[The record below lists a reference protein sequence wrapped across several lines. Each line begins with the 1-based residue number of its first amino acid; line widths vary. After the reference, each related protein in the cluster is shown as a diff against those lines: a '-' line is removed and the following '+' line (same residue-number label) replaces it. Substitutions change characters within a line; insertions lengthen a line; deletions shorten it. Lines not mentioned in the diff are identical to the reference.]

1 VAGRWIGENL
11 AVCHLL
17 LHYLSLTMTTT
28 AATAT
33 MTAAMA
39 ESNNYDSHSSIQKTA
54 AAASSTAVSSPV
66 VVRTIALLGASSLL
80 ALSILYSLRN
90 NDDAVL
96 FESDYDDHDSHH
108 RTLLQSTSHRHKPLF
123 PLDASDHYGFFYAT
137 LGLMIAAGGGI
148 GGGGVLVPI
157 YILVMKFSPKH
168 AIPLS
173 NITILGGALANTVLN
188 VPKRHPLADRPLV
201 DWDLILVMEP
211 PAIAGALVGAVLN
224 KVLPEGVVMISLVI
238 LLSYTAYETLK
249 KAIRMYR
256 AETRAFL
263 AEKGKARVRSD
274 GTKESELTVLAR
286 EMDEE
291 EEEDEIEKQGVALL
305 EDVGRQVGDNP
316 GDMRQSNQNCSINNE
331 VTVENGHGI
340 DNDDDKETED
350 VEDGNCNQSDNIQ
363 NEEEE
368 DTSSTF
374 SSATEL
380 QNKEDLARILE
391 EERHIPKGNIQA
403 LFLTLAVVI
412 IINLLKGGGAY
423 ASPLGIQCGTTSY
436 WLANG
441 SMIVWILVV
450 MTFAR
455 SYLDKRHRMKERCG
469 YPYVEGD
476 IKWDSRATIVYPII
490 CSAAGFCAGMFGIGG
505 GIVKGPLMLAMGV
518 HPKVASAA
526 SACMIL
532 LTAFAATTSF
542 MVFGLLDYE
551 YAGICMVLGFIA
563 TLVGQ
568 IGLSYLMQKYQRNSY
583 IAFSIGGIV
592 LLSAFLITIQSL
604 LSMADKGGPRPP
616 SGLCSE
622 QQ

>member
-1 VAGRWIGENL
+1 MTKPTV
-11 AVCHLL
+11 
-17 LHYLSLTMTTT
+17 TMAHPNDASRRT
-28 AATAT
+28 
-33 MTAAMA
+33 
-39 ESNNYDSHSSIQKTA
+39 IQTTA
-54 AAASSTAVSSPV
+54 AAAPCTSALASPV
-66 VVRTIALLGASSLL
+66 VLRSIAILAASSLL
-80 ALSILYSLRN
+80 AIISILYSLRN
-90 NDDAVL
+90 NDNDDASL
-96 FESDYDDHDSHH
+96 FFESDYDDHDSHH

-224 KVLPEGVVMISLVI
+224 KVLPEGVVMISLVV

-249 KAIRMYR
+249 KAVRMYR

-291 EEEDEIEKQGVALL
+291 EEEEEIKKQGVALL
-305 EDVGRQVGDNP
+305 DNVGRQVGDNP
-316 GDMRQSNQNCSINNE
+316 GDMKQSSNQNCSINNQ
-331 VTVENGHGI
+331 VTVENGQGI
-340 DNDDDKETED
+340 DNDDDQEETED
-350 VEDGNCNQSDNIQ
+350 VEDGNCKHSYDNIQ
-363 NEEEE
+363 KEEEEE
-368 DTSSTF
+368 DAASTF

-380 QNKEDLARILE
+380 RNKEDLARILE

-423 ASPLGIQCGTTSY
+423 NSPLGIQCGTTSY

-441 SMIVWILVV
+441 SMLLWILVV

-455 SYLDKRHRMKERCG
+455 SYLNKRHRMKERCG

-563 TLVGQ
+563 TFVGQ